1 MTILPVHK
9 NTKKSDKPLLK
20 QILELIPKHLLQD
33 SIRQHQSDKGCST
46 YKTYDQLVAMIF
58 GQLNKCLSLREIS
71 LGLGVDEKL
80 IRDLGIGQS
89 PAKSTMS
96 DGNHQRDW
104 KVYEHLYFSLI
115 AYYKNVFQKQPEYKE
130 IQEIEGKSIKLIDAT
145 IMSVCLNL
153 FDWAKYRTAKGGIKA
168 HVSLDEKTMLPD
180 IVNITEAKVSD
191 RRGVDNF
198 TYPKDTIVVDDRG
211 YFDFKLFLKRIDDGN
226 IFVTRIKS
234 NTSYEPTY
242 ELELPD
248 DKDFEI
254 LKDEVIHLSGK
265 QAMETGINKIGLRK
279 IAVIV
284 EETDR
289 KTKKKQI
296 KTLELI
302 TNNLTWEASTIVELY
317 KRRWL
322 IETFFKLLKQNL
334 QIKNFLGVNE
344 NSNKSQIFIALIS
357 YFLIELVRRSISKAN
372 HRFGHFITIIRV
384 CLLQYKVL
392 QYVANDIKIVVKK
405 ARQYDSENLDLAQM
419 RINLNT
425 S

>member
-1 MTILPVHK
+1 MS
-9 NTKKSDKPLLK
+9 NRS
-20 QILELIPKHLLQD
+20 
-33 SIRQHQSDKGCST
+33 
-46 YKTYDQLVAMIF
+46 AIF
-58 GQLNKCLSLREIS
+58 PC
-71 LGLGVDEKL
+71 
-80 IRDLGIGQS
+80 
-89 PAKSTMS
+89 
-96 DGNHQRDW
+96 
-104 KVYEHLYFSLI
+104 
-115 AYYKNVFQKQPEYKE
+115 
-130 IQEIEGKSIKLIDAT
+130 
-145 IMSVCLNL
+145 
-153 FDWAKYRTAKGGIKA
+153 KGGIKA

-211 YFDFKLFLKRIDDGN
+211 YFDFKLFLKRIDDQN

-234 NTSYEPTY
+234 NTLYKPAY
-242 ELELPD
+242 ELELPG

-265 QAMETGINKIGLRK
+265 QAIETGINKIELRK

-289 KTKKKQI
+289 KTKKTYI

-302 TNNLTWEASTIVELY
+302 TNNLTWEAATIVELY

-357 YFLIELVRRSISKAN
+357 YFLIELIRRSISKAN
-372 HRFGHFITIIRV
+372 HRFGHFITIVRV

-392 QYVANDIKIVVKK
+392 QYVANDIKIVVTK
-405 ARQYDSENLDLAQM
+405 AREYDSKNLDPAQM
-419 RINLNT
+419 KINLNT